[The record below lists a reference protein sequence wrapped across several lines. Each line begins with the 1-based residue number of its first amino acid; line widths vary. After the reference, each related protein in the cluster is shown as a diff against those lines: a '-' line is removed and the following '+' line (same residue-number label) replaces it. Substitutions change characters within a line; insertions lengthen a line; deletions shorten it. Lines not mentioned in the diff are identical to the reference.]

1 MKVNVN
7 VKEVTGYNV
16 DISEVKG
23 IKSEVVGDDVRTA
36 NVELNYVFMMN
47 ECNACEY

>member
-23 IKSEVVGDDVRTA
+23 IKFIRR
-36 NVELNYVFMMN
+36 L
-47 ECNACEY
+47 